1 MISIQYFLINIMF
14 YLCLPF
20 YLLQTLF
27 LEIII
32 RLTKND
38 KLINYVRDT
47 HNYGLFT
54 FSTKKY
60 NPFIR
65 NKRQLSMYVNIIDD
79 DTNILWPSSVFTF
92 MSFNRP
98 NKFIHDFNIK
108 NDLFTYASKLPK
120 NYCIIDGG
128 AHIGDGAIPIA
139 HALTYIGRSDIIVY
153 AIEPSE
159 YKCNF
164 IKKIAKINNIH
175 NIKVLNYGLSDTNT
189 QCKSYQCNSISN
201 TGSMTWIYSPK
212 GSHFVTIDYLF
223 DNNIISHNIGAIH
236 LDVEGYET
244 NAIKGSKNILNKFKP
259 YLSLERFEEN
269 NIISLLPTDYSFKI
283 KLGFN
288 YIYSID

>member
-1 MISIQYFLINIMF
+1 MINIQYFLINIMF

-20 YLLQTLF
+20 YLLQSLF
-27 LEIII
+27 LGIII
-32 RLTKND
+32 KLTKND
-38 KLINYVRDT
+38 KLINYVRNT
-47 HNYGLFT
+47 NNYGLFT
-54 FSTKKY
+54 FLTKRY
-60 NPFIR
+60 NPFILDNR
-65 NKRQLSMYVNIIDD
+65 IKDEYI
-79 DTNILWPSSVFTF
+79 ILWPSSVFTF
-92 MSFNRP
+92 MCFNRP
-98 NKFIHDFNIK
+98 NKFIHDFKIK

-120 NYCIIDGG
+120 NYCIIDCG

-164 IKKIAKINNIH
+164 INKIAKINNIH
-175 NIKVLNYGLSDTNT
+175 NIKVLNYGLSGTNT
-189 QCKSYQCNSISN
+189 RCKSHQCSSISN
-201 TGSMTWIYSPK
+201 TGSTTWIYSPK

-259 YLSLERFEEN
+259 YLSLENFEEN
-269 NIISLLPTDYSFKI
+269 NISLLPTDYSFKI
-283 KLGFN
+283 KLGLN